1 MLEYETANPGA
12 DFNEKED
19 EAFKFDEDTARGSDI
34 VRPTESQADI
44 ERANSQFSGG
54 NRVHSNSFGSPPQSA
69 GRMSASG
76 ATGGGAPRIGD
87 EPFRNGPVAES
98 GDLHELHPGYQR
110 PTGGA

>member
-19 EAFKFDEDTARGSDI
+19 EAFKFDEDTARGSDV

-44 ERANSQFSGG
+44 ERMGSQLSARGNSL
-54 NRVHSNSFGSPPQSA
+54 GSPPQSA
-69 GRMSASG
+69 GRMSANH
-76 ATGGGAPRIGD
+76 ATGGAPRIGD